1 MTITLNLYSNQ
12 EVDYK
17 TLYLITQKK
26 LDQSNDVIVKQ
37 KILIENL
44 TNELKEVKDELE
56 NSNYNNK
63 VYILF
68 NLI

>member
-17 TLYLITQKK
+17 TMYLITQKK
-26 LDQSNDVIVKQ
+26 LDESNDQIVKQ
-37 KILIENL
+37 KILIEKL

-56 NSNYNNK
+56 NSNYNNN
-63 VYILF
+63 V
-68 NLI
+68 

>member
-17 TLYLITQKK
+17 TMYLITQKK
-26 LDQSNDVIVKQ
+26 LDENNDQIVKQ
-37 KILIENL
+37 KILIEKL

-56 NSNYNNK
+56 NSNYNNN
-63 VYILF
+63 V
-68 NLI
+68 

>member
-17 TLYLITQKK
+17 TMYLITQKK
-26 LDQSNDVIVKQ
+26 LDESNDQIVKQ
-37 KILIENL
+37 KILIEKL

-56 NSNYNNK
+56 NSNYHNN
-63 VYILF
+63 V
-68 NLI
+68 